1 MDFASQFNQLLGIEP
16 VQHTSADDLLKEID
30 AWEWERQ
37 DVKHDIKALDAYTPI
52 EIVDES
58 PTLNAFRSSG
68 AAVAGPSSS
77 TGPASQTVQKLRA
90 KQNLQPLLSNLATTL
105 LSNKSDDAI
114 TEEILEL
121 LGFEEMDLV
130 SDVIRDRKAV
140 GQEAS
145 HGPQDARSFLMLSGT
160 GGAPK
165 SDPLAQDADALME
178 RGFGKRGKKGRHKH
192 ANHDAKQRIQDQLA
206 ANAAKPLFSG
216 TAGPEAEVYPHV
228 YTSSVNQSLTSTYG
242 TKFILPLGT
251 TRQTDELCEEVT
263 IPPSRP
269 IPPKLDERLIPVAE
283 LDPLPRS
290 SFPGKTDIAML
301 SILRVLD
308 QHRTHPEGNVTNLGS
323 TINRNEFKI
332 IYVAPMK
339 ALASEIVRK
348 LGRRLAW
355 LSIQVRE
362 LTGDMQMTRAEIA
375 ETQIIVTTPEKWDVV
390 TRKPTGEGELA
401 SKVKLLIID
410 EVHLLNEERGA
421 VIETIVART
430 LRQVESSQSVIRI
443 VGLSATLPN
452 YIDVA
457 DFLGVNRYA
466 GLFYFDQSF
475 RPVPLEQHFIG

>member
-1 MDFASQFNQLLGIEP
+1 MDFTAQFNQLLGIEP

-37 DVKHDIKALDAYTPI
+37 DVKHDIKALDAYAPI

-77 TGPASQTVQKLRA
+77 TGPVSQTVQKLRA

-130 SDVIRDRKAV
+130 SDVIRDRKA
-140 GQEAS
+140 
-145 HGPQDARSFLMLSGT
+145 LSGT
-160 GGAPK
+160 GVAPK

-192 ANHDAKQRIQDQLA
+192 ANHDDGKIALNSADAKQRIQDQLA

-228 YTSSVNQSLTSTYG
+228 YTSSVNQSLTSSYG

-251 TRQTDELCEEVT
+251 TRHTDELCEEVT

-430 LRQVESSQSVIRI
+430 LRQVLAILRR
-443 VGLSATLPN
+443 A
-452 YIDVA
+452 
-457 DFLGVNRYA
+457 
-466 GLFYFDQSF
+466 
-475 RPVPLEQHFIG
+475 LEII